1 MTIDPE
7 SDTVDPDAI
16 SFLAYADLKWTG
28 GVLAANGKIY
38 CIPQE
43 PLRVLI
49 VDPALNTVEL
59 VSNLPFD
66 EDKWAGGVLG
76 PDGKIYGIPRNYH
89 SVLVI
94 DPTDNTVDPDGI
106 SLPPGPPVDPLAEDK
121 WTGGVL
127 APNGKIYCIANE
139 ADSVLIIDL
148 HGNGEMF
155 ASIAE
160 CPYFNKF

>member
-1 MTIDPE
+1 M
-7 SDTVDPDAI
+7 
-16 SFLAYADLKWTG
+16 
-28 GVLAANGKIY
+28 
-38 CIPQE
+38 
-43 PLRVLI
+43 PLFGLI
-49 VDPALNTVEL
+49 IDPALNTVEL
-59 VSNLPFD
+59 VSSLPFE

-94 DPTDNTVDPDGI
+94 DPTTNSVDPDGI
-106 SLPPGPPVDPLAEDK
+106 ALPPAPPVDPYDEDK

-127 APNGKIYCIANE
+127 APNGKIYCVPNE

-148 HGNGEMF
+148 HCNGEIL